1 MAIERLMDELLIYES
16 LTQEYSSLH
25 WLKSKYQQQGEAD
38 MIQMAFDFAYNAHK
52 TQARVSGEPYIT
64 HSLEVACIL
73 ADMGMDAT
81 AIQAGLLHDVVE
93 DTDITVEQIS
103 ERFNP
108 AIAAIV
114 DGVTKLSK
122 LETRTRVER
131 QAESF
136 RKMFLAMAKDI
147 RVILIKLADR
157 LHNMRTLSVLPPA
170 KRYEIAMETMEIY
183 APLAHRLGIF
193 SIKNKLEDLALL
205 YIDPEK
211 YQYISERID
220 GLREKR
226 ESYMLEIIAT
236 IRKRLSEAGIQA
248 EITGRNKHFHSIYR
262 KMITQGKDIDE
273 IYDLTAVRII
283 VNTVLECYAALGV
296 IHDIWKPI
304 PGRFKDFVAMPK
316 ENMYQSIHTTLM
328 GEKGEPFEIQI
339 RTAEMHK
346 IAEYGIA
353 AHWRYKEGVEK
364 NYEQYFD
371 WLRQS
376 LEWQSEV
383 QDNDEYLEMLKLD
396 MFEDIVFAFTPKG
409 DVIEMPYS
417 STALDF
423 AYRVHTG
430 IGHSC
435 IGCKVNNRIVP
446 LDYELRSG
454 DIVEILTSKN
464 SSGPKMDWLNIVRT
478 SNAKGKIR
486 NWLNKERRGE
496 YMDKGKEILDQL
508 LQKMGKEAQA
518 RLSDEDVLKVA
529 KKLSCPTMD
538 DLLVSLGDGSI
549 STAAL
554 TNRLKE
560 EYFKNILPAL
570 SDAEIEAKANEEGAL
585 AAKKQEETTGRA
597 PGGVVIEGIDNVLTR
612 LSHCCNPLPGDNI
625 IGYVTRGKGVS
636 IHRSDCSNANHYLK
650 NEKDRIMDVYW
661 GPSLIGSFIAELE
674 IESRDR
680 RLLIS
685 DILAAVHDIR
695 VPMHS
700 ISSRGGRSGY
710 ALTKLKVEIKNTEHL
725 QYVIEQIQKVKN
737 VVSVR
742 RVTPGRDM
750 LSAGSAPGAGL
761 KVIS

>member
-1 MAIERLMDELLIYES
+1 MGYEPLLNELLIYDS
-16 LTQEYSSLH
+16 LTGEYGSLD
-25 WLKSKYQQQGEAD
+25 WLKSKYSQQGEASR
-38 MIQMAFDFAYNAHK
+38 IQMAFDFAFDAHK

-73 ADMGMDAT
+73 ADMGMDST

-93 DTDITVEQIS
+93 DTDITLERIN
-103 ERFNP
+103 ERFGP

-122 LETRTRVER
+122 LETRTMAER

-147 RVILIKLADR
+147 RVIIIKLADR
-157 LHNMRTLSVLPPA
+157 LHNMRTLGVLAPA
-170 KRYEIAMETMEIY
+170 KRYTIAMETMEIY

-193 SIKNKLEDLALL
+193 GLKNQLEDLSLL

-220 GLREKR
+220 GLRQKR
-226 ESYMLEIIAT
+226 EEYMSEIISV
-236 IRKRLSEAGIQA
+236 IERRLKAEGIEA
-248 EITGRNKHFHSIYR
+248 EITGRNKHLHSIYR
-262 KMITQGKDIDE
+262 KMISQNKDLDE

-283 VNTVLECYAALGV
+283 VKTVLDCYAALGI

-346 IAEYGIA
+346 IAEYGVA
-353 AHWRYKEGVEK
+353 AHWVYKEGGEV
-364 NYEQYFD
+364 NYEHYFD

-383 QDNDEYLEMLKLD
+383 KDNDEYLEMLKLE
-396 MFEDIVFAFTPKG
+396 MFQDIVFAFTPKG
-409 DVIEMPYS
+409 DVMEMPKG

-423 AYRVHTG
+423 AYRVHTSV
-430 IGHSC
+430 GHSC
-435 IGCKVNNRIVP
+435 VGCKVNNRIAT
-446 LDYELRSG
+446 LDYELESG
-454 DIVEILTSKN
+454 DIVEVLTSKA
-464 SSGPKMDWLNIVRT
+464 SPGPKMDWLNIVRT
-478 SNAKGKIR
+478 SNARGKIR

-496 YMDKGKEILDQL
+496 YLEKGKEILEQL
-508 LQKMGKEAQA
+508 LHRIVHEGRE
-518 RLSDEDVLKVA
+518 RLSDEVVLMIA
-529 KKLSCPTMD
+529 NRFNCPTMD
-538 DLLVSLGDGSI
+538 DLLVSLGDGSV
-549 STAAL
+549 SVTAL

-560 EYFKNILPAL
+560 EYFKNILPAIT
-570 SDAEIEAKANEEGAL
+570 DAELEAKANERGAL
-585 AAKKQEETTGRA
+585 AAKKLEEVSGRSS
-597 PGGVVIEGIDNVLTR
+597 GGIHIEGIDNVLTR
-612 LSHCCNPLPGDNI
+612 LSRCCNPLPGDPI

-636 IHRSDCSNANHYLK
+636 IHRADCSNAVQYVK
-650 NEKDRIMDVYW
+650 NEKDRVMEVTWDS
-661 GPSLIGSFIAELE
+661 GMLGSFTSELE

-685 DILAAVHDIR
+685 DILAAVQDIR
-695 VPMHS
+695 VPIHS
-700 ISSRGGRSGY
+700 INSRGGRNGY
-710 ALTKLKVEIKNTEHL
+710 ALTKIKVEIKNLEHL
-725 QYVIEQIQKVKN
+725 QYVIEQVQKVRN
-737 VVSVR
+737 VNVVR
-742 RVTPGRDM
+742 RVIPG
-750 LSAGSAPGAGL
+750 
-761 KVIS
+761 KEV